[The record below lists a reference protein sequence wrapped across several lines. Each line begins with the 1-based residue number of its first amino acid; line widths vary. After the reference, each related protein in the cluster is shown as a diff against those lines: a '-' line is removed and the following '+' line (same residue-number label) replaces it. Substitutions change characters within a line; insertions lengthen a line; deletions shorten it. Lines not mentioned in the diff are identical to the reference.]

1 MSRSAERVAALAVA
15 AVTLGALSVAPGG
28 PVAVAGTA
36 SPASGPVVVTGP
48 SIAPGADVARPA
60 LDITAPALDILVPV
74 EDLTDGSIT
83 AESRSRVELT
93 LAADVLF
100 AFGKADLTPAAR
112 ARLVEIAEQLRAE
125 AKGNVRIDGHTD
137 SIGSEQSNLAL
148 SRRRAETVRAELA
161 RLLDGAPVHFVV
173 QGFGEARPVAPN
185 QVDGRDNP
193 AGRARNRR
201 VEIRFDR

>member
-15 AVTLGALSVAPGG
+15 AVALGVLIVAPAG
-28 PVAVAGTA
+28 PAATAEPA
-36 SPASGPVVVTGP
+36 SPAPGP
-48 SIAPGADVARPA
+48 SVTPGTDVARPA
-60 LDITAPALDILVPV
+60 LDITAPALDIVVPI

-125 AKGNVRIDGHTD
+125 ARGNVRIDGHTD
-137 SIGSEQSNLAL
+137 SIGSGQSNLAL
-148 SRRRAETVRAELA
+148 SRRRAEAVRAELA
-161 RLLDGAPVHFVV
+161 RLLGDAPVHFVV
-173 QGFGEARPVAPN
+173 QGFGKARPVAPN